1 MRNVKGLSLTLSSTL
16 LASLLALSGT
26 ALAQESTGSSE
37 IAPDSG
43 VEAGV
48 EGHNVPP
55 QKPEESTES
64 TDINNAE
71 DGAMTEESEL
81 ASDDGVDA
89 IEERDSETG
98 AKEGDQTSYQDEE
111 LVEDQGV
118 DTVEDRNDEDTP

>member
-1 MRNVKGLSLTLSSTL
+1 MKNVKGLSLTLSSTL

-26 ALAQESTGSSE
+26 ALAQETSE
-37 IAPDSG
+37 VAPDSG

-64 TDINNAE
+64 TSIDNTGN
-71 DGAMTEESEL
+71 GAMAEEDEL

-89 IEERDSETG
+89 IEDRDSEMG
-98 AKEGDQTSYQDEE
+98 AQDGDDQTSYQDEE
-111 LVEDQGV
+111 LVEDKGV
-118 DTVEDRNDEDTP
+118 DAREDRNDSDMP